1 MIQFIMFFS
10 FIIRSKSTFNLRCR
24 SFSYF
29 HFKSINITNW
39 SITNISYWF
48 RIIIK
53 FIFFVDFRLI
63 YISFI
68 TWYRSFIDITEL
80 LILETTTV
88 GSRVLLILIVNWNWK
103 FFKLILFYLIVGSGI
118 LKLGLVNIDNLIV
131 FLKYINL
138 LIIKFDYR
146 LCVHEFLD

>member
-63 YISFI
+63 YISFV

-80 LILETTTV
+80 LILEATTV

>member
-80 LILETTTV
+80 LILETTAV

>member
-63 YISFI
+63 YISFV

-80 LILETTTV
+80 LILETTAV